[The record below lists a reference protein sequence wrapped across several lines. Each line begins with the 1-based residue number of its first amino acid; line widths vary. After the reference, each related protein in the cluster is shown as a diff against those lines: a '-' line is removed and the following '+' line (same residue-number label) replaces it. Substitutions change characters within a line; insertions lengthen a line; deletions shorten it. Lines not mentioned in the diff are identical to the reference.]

1 MVESLPLGLRRAEAS
16 DMSWLAQE
24 IIDGSWPGPIT
35 QLPWPEWVGSDRHF
49 VYLLEQERLLGI
61 LAISPSEP
69 LVPKRAAI
77 ELLVWCM
84 HPDMRDRQLGRK
96 LLVHGIS
103 GARRLGGDDLICWVE
118 VGRAV
123 PEAALAQSGFK
134 PLMERHNFSQ
144 ARSSSERGWVLDIT
158 AYF

>member
-16 DMSWLAQE
+16 DMSWLPQE

-118 VGRAV
+118 AGRAV